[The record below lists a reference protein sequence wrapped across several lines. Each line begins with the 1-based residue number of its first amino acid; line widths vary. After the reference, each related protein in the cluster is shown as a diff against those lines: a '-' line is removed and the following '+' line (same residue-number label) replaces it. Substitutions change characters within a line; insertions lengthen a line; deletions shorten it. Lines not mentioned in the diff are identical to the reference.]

1 LTGRW
6 ARLAARALAKAMGAI
21 LVYLGLTVIAG
32 ATSVPNAVG
41 EVVPALTVFV
51 GGLLVLSGIVAILS

>member
-1 LTGRW
+1 
-6 ARLAARALAKAMGAI
+6 MGAI

-32 ATSVPNAVG
+32 ATSVPNTVG